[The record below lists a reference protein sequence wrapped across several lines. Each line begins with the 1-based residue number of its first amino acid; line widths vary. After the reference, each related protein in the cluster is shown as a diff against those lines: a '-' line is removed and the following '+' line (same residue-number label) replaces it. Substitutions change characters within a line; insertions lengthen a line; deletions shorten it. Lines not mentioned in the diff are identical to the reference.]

1 MQTIRYYRLLF
12 LMGIAIAVATAQ
24 KTTDISGTLIVVTEI
39 PSTNSVT
46 RISAGSG
53 MISGI
58 GSTAMRVELVQAPSP
73 QGPVGSG
80 KAVITMATNR
90 RDSFQVTFDF
100 PEPAVPGQA
109 FLSFTGVGQISGGTG
124 AYQGATGTGT
134 FRITSSS
141 NIRWFASGSGSVTV
155 GSQATSFVITNFP
168 LDVVDNK
175 YEGIETGTYPMTL
188 APLGDVRIL
197 LLSTTNQAGFE
208 QVTLTFQINA
218 ADSFKAFLTIPPNGN
233 PPPNWPGT
241 IFGGTGAY
249 NGAFGT
255 VTLNVSQS
263 AGGISFALT
272 GKITQPAAGAPV
284 ISSVVTAGG
293 DGASQNAWMEITG
306 KNLTPAS
313 TPSGGTFW
321 SSAAEFAA
329 GKMPTKIGDISVM
342 VNGKPAYIWWYCSA
356 VTTSGCARDQINV
369 LAPSTD
375 NYIGQVQVVVKNGD
389 VLSAPFYVNKK
400 NLSTSFL
407 LFNEKGYVVATHAD
421 GSLLGPTSLYPGSST
436 PAKPGETIILWGVG
450 WGIVNNPVLVEGS
463 STQSSL
469 LRPIQ
474 SCLLSGLPTSAV
486 GAVVSPGLYQI
497 NLTVPMTAIS
507 GDHVITCVYQDAYT
521 QIGNLISVQ

>member
-1 MQTIRYYRLLF
+1 METIRYYRLLF
-12 LMGIAIAVATAQ
+12 LMGIATSVATAQ
-24 KTTDISGTLIVVTEI
+24 KTTDISGTLIVPEL
-39 PSTNSVT
+39 PSTASLT

-73 QGPVGSG
+73 QGPVGTG
-80 KAVITMATNR
+80 KALITMATNR

-100 PEPAVPGQA
+100 PDPAVPGQA
-109 FLSFTGVGQISGGTG
+109 FLSFTGAGQISGGTG

-175 YEGIETGTYPMTL
+175 YEEIQTGTYPMML
-188 APLGDVRIL
+188 APLGDIRAHVF
-197 LLSTTNQAGFE
+197 STSNQAGFT
-208 QVTLTFQINA
+208 QYSLTFQINA
-218 ADSFKAFLTIPPNGN
+218 ADSFKAFLTVPPNGD

-255 VTLNVSQS
+255 VTLNVSPTANGVS
-263 AGGISFALT
+263 VAIAG
-272 GKITQPAAGAPV
+272 KVTQPAANAPV
-284 ISSVVTAGG
+284 ISSAVTAGG
-293 DGASQNAWMEITG
+293 EGASQNAWMEITG

-369 LAPSTD
+369 LTPSTD
-375 NYIGQVQVVVKNGD
+375 GYVGQVQVVVKNGD
-389 VLSAPFYVNKK
+389 VSSAPFYVNKK
-400 NLSTSFL
+400 TFSTSFL
-407 LFNEKGYVVATHAD
+407 MFNEKGYVVATHAD

-450 WGIVNNPVLVEGS
+450 WGRVSNPALVEGS

-469 LRPIQ
+469 LGPIQ

-486 GAVVSPGLYQI
+486 GAVVSPGLYQV
-497 NLTVPMTAIS
+497 NLTVPSTATP
-507 GDHVITCVYQDAYT
+507 GDHVISCVYQDAYT
-521 QIGNLISVQ
+521 PIGNLITVQ